1 MWFFGYTWIYW
12 KYGNWRCLI
21 VLNVSEIWSGN
32 ERGESTW
39 KPRDARDGD
48 IGLRWLNIY
57 ILENTIELVFN
68 KRCPTIKSWPS
79 LELMGV
85 WKTKGCSLWN
95 HIEHRH
101 MHQICTW

>member
-68 KRCPTIKSWPS
+68 KTMPNHQVLTKPWTHG
-79 LELMGV
+79 GV
-85 WKTKGCSLWN
+85 KN
-95 HIEHRH
+95 ER
-101 MHQICTW
+101 M